1 MIRELK
7 EFWASEIADT
17 PAGEPAKI
25 TLIRAGRSKNGNIY
39 SEAALEAAAN
49 LYSGI
54 PAMLDHAEGVGS
66 YSVRDLA
73 GYITEAAYADGA
85 ITGKLHTLTSESGK
99 VLAALIEDE
108 RRLKA
113 AGTLGSRHLFGF
125 SQVVQAKGSETPSGD
140 FMVEQVTQVLSVDAV
155 VFPAAG
161 GALLEAISGSTDL
174 PLAPR
179 TRAWDGDAAES
190 RIRAWATSNGEV
202 DFARYRRAF
211 FWYDSEAPD
220 NFGSYKL
227 GFADIIDGEL
237 TAVPRGI
244 FAVAGVLEGSRGG
257 VDIPAADKARV
268 RTRVERYYV
277 KMREEFDDSS
287 LNEPWANESVPE
299 KSMEKTEQLLTPEQV
314 KDVVSAA
321 VSAAEGELKAIKAEN
336 ASLKALLEATKREQ
350 AITELF
356 GRYNPPA
363 QLREALLKTDMAAEG
378 MEPILAAWVKP
389 VAPVNEPDAR
399 APKQRSE
406 SELLGEQLARQLLG
420 NKAEAEN
427 V

>member
-73 GYITEAAYADGA
+73 GYITEAVYAEGA

-113 AGTLGSRHLFGF
+113 AGTLGNRHLFGF

-140 FMVEQVTQVLSVDAV
+140 FLVEQVTQVLSVDAV

-161 GALLEAISGSTDL
+161 GALLEAISNNTD
-174 PLAPR
+174 
-179 TRAWDGDAAES
+179 DH
-190 RIRAWATSNGEV
+190 
-202 DFARYRRAF
+202 
-211 FWYDSEAPD
+211 
-220 NFGSYKL
+220 
-227 GFADIIDGEL
+227 
-237 TAVPRGI
+237 
-244 FAVAGVLEGSRGG
+244 
-257 VDIPAADKARV
+257 
-268 RTRVERYYV
+268 
-277 KMREEFDDSS
+277 S
-287 LNEPWANESVPE
+287 LNKSWANESVLE

-314 KDVVSAA
+314 KDVVGAA
-321 VSAAEGELKAIKAEN
+321 VSAAESELKAIKAEN
-336 ASLKALLEATKREQ
+336 ESLKALLEATKREQ

-356 GRYNPPA
+356 SRYNPPA

>member
-1 MIRELK
+1 MIRDLK
-7 EFWASEIADT
+7 ETWAAELVET
-17 PAGEPAKI
+17 PANEPAKI
-25 TLIRAGRSKNGNIY
+25 VLIRAGRSKNGNIY

-54 PAMLDHAEGVGS
+54 PAMLDHAENVGD
-66 YSVRDLA
+66 YSVRNLA
-73 GYITEAAYADGA
+73 GYITEGVYADGA
-85 ITGKLHTLTSESGK
+85 VTGKLHTLGSDSGK

-108 RRLKA
+108 RRLRKA
-113 AGTLGSRHLFGF
+113 GSLGDRHLFGF
-125 SQVVQAKGSETPSGD
+125 SQVVQAKGSETPTGD
-140 FMVEQVTQVLSVDAV
+140 FLVEQVTQVLSVDAV

-161 GALLEAISGSTDL
+161 GALLEAVSGAADL

-179 TRAWDGDAAES
+179 ARAWDGDAAES
-190 RIRAWATSNGEV
+190 RVRAWATSDGEV
-202 DFARYRRAF
+202 DFTRYRRAF
-211 FWYDSEAPD
+211 FWYDSEAPE

-244 FAVAGVLEGSRGG
+244 FAVAAVLQGSRGG
-257 VDIPAADKARV
+257 VDIPAADMPRVRARV
-268 RTRVERYYV
+268 SGYYAN
-277 KMREEFDDSS
+277 MRDGFDDPT
-287 LNEPWANESVPE
+287 LVTPWTNEAVSE

-314 KDVVSAA
+314 KEVVSAA
-321 VSAAEGELKAIKAEN
+321 VSATEGELKALRTEN
-336 ASLKALLEATKREQ
+336 ESLKALLEATKREQ

-378 MEPILAAWVKP
+378 MEPILAAWIKP
-389 VAPVNEPDAR
+389 APPANEPDAR

-420 NKAEAEN
+420 NKTEAEN